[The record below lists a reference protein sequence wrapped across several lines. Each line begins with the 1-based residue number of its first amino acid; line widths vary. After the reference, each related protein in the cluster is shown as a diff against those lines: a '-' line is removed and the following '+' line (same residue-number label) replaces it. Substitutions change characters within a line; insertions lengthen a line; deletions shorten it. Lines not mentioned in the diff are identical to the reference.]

1 MSDIHA
7 TLNALGTSKDWLI
20 AANFIL
26 SVLLALWMLRY
37 RALYIASRD
46 TQSNYHDLVDNLS
59 EGVYRSTLDGRQLSA
74 NKALVRLNGYASEAE
89 MLAGV
94 SDIGREWYVEPGR
107 RDEFRR
113 ILQRD
118 GHIEDFVSEIYRHK
132 TRERIWVSESARLV
146 RDKRSGKPL
155 YCEGSVREVTE
166 TLKRLNLEAQ
176 FRKLTSELPGA
187 LFQVVSYPE
196 RTSDVVYA
204 SAGLER
210 ITGYPVED
218 FIARPTLFGDIV
230 VEADIDAFRES
241 MQTAAADGS
250 GWDHEFRIVDRDGQE
265 KWVRITATPEISDS
279 TITWH
284 GYLTDISIRKRYEM
298 EIEELAF
305 FDSLTKLPNRRL
317 FMRRMIEAIAG
328 CAARGD
334 NDVLLFIDLDNFKT
348 LNDTQGHDTGDAFLA
363 QVAERLRQCVSAK
376 DLVARIGGDEFVVI
390 IDEAGDDAARAT
402 RRGIG
407 AAGQVLAALHEPF
420 ELGALNH
427 IASASVGVVVFDGTE
442 QRPDELLKRADIA
455 MYQAKAAG
463 RNGMALF
470 DPATMDRETERYR
483 LLSDLR
489 KAFTRREL
497 ELHYQVQVD
506 DTGNAAGAEGLLRWN
521 HPELGMVY
529 PDRFI
534 PLAEQFGLND
544 ELTRYVLDAGV
555 SALAGWQRNPET
567 ANLRLS
573 LNVSV
578 QSFNTDDFAGR
589 LAEIIAAHGVDASKL
604 TLELTEHVMA
614 QNHEHVASRMAE
626 VKRLGVRLSLDDF
639 GTGYSS
645 LAYLKTLPLDE
656 VKVDGGFIADIEHS
670 ESNRALVKTILVM
683 ARNLGLRAVAEHV
696 ENVRQEAFLRAFGCD
711 YFQGYLYG
719 RAMPAEAFL
728 AYVAEARGKGPRHL
742 EPVRQSA

>member
-1 MSDIHA
+1 MSSIHA
-7 TLNALGTSKDWLI
+7 TLIDLGTSKDWLI

-26 SVLLALWMLRY
+26 SVLLGLWMLRY

-46 TQSNYHDLVDNLS
+46 TQSNYHDLIDNLS

-74 NKALVRLNGYASEAE
+74 NKALVRLNGYANEAE

-187 LFQVVSYPE
+187 LFQFVSYTG
-196 RTSDVVYA
+196 RTSDVIYA

-210 ITGYPVED
+210 ITGHPVAE

-230 VEADIDAFRES
+230 AEADIDAFRES
-241 MQTAAADGS
+241 MQTAAATGS
-250 GWDHEFRIVDRDGQE
+250 GWDHEFRIVDRDGRE
-265 KWVRITATPEISDS
+265 KWVRVTATPEIGDS
-279 TITWH
+279 NITWH
-284 GYLTDISIRKRYEM
+284 GYLTDISVRKRYEM

-305 FDSLTKLPNRRL
+305 FDPLTKLPNRRL
-317 FMRRMIEAIAG
+317 FMRRMTQAITG

-348 LNDTQGHDTGDAFLA
+348 LNDTQGHDTGDAFLI

-376 DLVARIGGDEFVVI
+376 DLVARIGGDEFVII
-390 IDEAGDDAARAT
+390 IDEAGDDTARAT

-407 AAGQVLAALHEPF
+407 AAGQVLAALHDPF
-420 ELGALNH
+420 ELGELNH
-427 IASASVGVVVFDGTE
+427 IASASVGVVVFDGAE

-489 KAFTRREL
+489 KAFTRKEL

-506 DTGNAAGAEGLLRWN
+506 DTGNAVGAEGLLRWS

-555 SALAGWQRNPET
+555 GALAGWQSNPET

-589 LAEIIAAHGVDASKL
+589 LAEIIGAHGVDASKL

-614 QNHEHVASRMAE
+614 QNHEHVAGRMAE
-626 VKRLGVRLSLDDF
+626 VKKLGVRLSLDDF

-683 ARNLGLRAVAEHV
+683 ARNLGLNAVAEHV

-711 YFQGYLYG
+711 FFQGYLYG
-719 RAMPAEAFL
+719 RAMPADAFL
-728 AYVAEARGKGPRHL
+728 AYVAESRGKGPRHL
-742 EPVRQSA
+742 EPMRQSA

>member
-1 MSDIHA
+1 MSSIHA

-37 RALYIASRD
+37 RTLYMASRD
-46 TQSNYHDLVDNLS
+46 VQANYHDLIDNLS
-59 EGVYRSTLDGRQLSA
+59 EGVYRSSLDGRQLSA
-74 NKALVRLNGYASEAE
+74 NKALVKLNGYSSEAE
-89 MLAGV
+89 MLAAV
-94 SDIGREWYVEPGR
+94 SDIGAEWYVEPAR
-107 RDEFRR
+107 RDDFRR

-118 GHIEDFVSEIYRHK
+118 GHVEDFVSEVYRHK
-132 TRERIWVSESARLV
+132 TREPIWISESARVV

-155 YCEGSVREVTE
+155 YYEGSVREITE

-187 LFQVVSYPE
+187 LFQFVTHGSGAAE
-196 RTSDVVYA
+196 IIYA

-210 ITGYPVED
+210 ITGHPVAE
-218 FIARPTLFGDIV
+218 FVGRPTLFSEMVQKD
-230 VEADIDAFRES
+230 DLDAFREA
-241 MQTAAADGS
+241 MQAAATSGGS
-250 GWDHEFRIVDRDGQE
+250 WDHEFRIVDSEGRE
-265 KWVRITATPEISDS
+265 KWVRVTATPEIDGSS
-279 TITWH
+279 ITWH
-284 GYLTDISIRKRYEM
+284 GYLTDVSVRKRYEM

-305 FDSLTKLPNRRL
+305 FDPLTKLPNRRL
-317 FMRRMIEAIAG
+317 FLSRMSQAIAG
-328 CAARGD
+328 CAARD
-334 NDVLLFIDLDNFKT
+334 DHSVLLFIDLDNFKT
-348 LNDTQGHDTGDAFLA
+348 LNDTQGHDTGDAFLV
-363 QVAERLRQCVSAK
+363 QVAERLRRCVSPK

-390 IDEAGDDAARAT
+390 VDEAGPDAARAT

-407 AAGQVLAALHEPF
+407 AASQVLAALHDPF

-427 IASASVGVVVFDGTE
+427 VASASVGVVVFDGAE

-470 DPATMDRETERYR
+470 DPATMDRESERYR

-489 KAFTRREL
+489 TAFKRREL
-497 ELHYQVQVD
+497 ELHFQVQVD
-506 DTGNAAGAEGLLRWN
+506 DAGNAVGAEGLLRWN

-544 ELTRYVLDAGV
+544 ELTRYVLELGV
-555 SALAGWQRNPET
+555 GVLAGWQRDAET
-567 ANLRLS
+567 AQLRLS

-589 LAEIIAAHGVDASKL
+589 LAAIIEAHGVDASKL

-614 QNHEHVASRMAE
+614 QNHEHVAGRMAE

-656 VKVDGGFIADIEHS
+656 VKIDGGFIADIEHA

-683 ARNLGLRAVAEHV
+683 ARNLGLSAVAEHV

-711 YFQGYLYG
+711 FFQGYLYG
-719 RAMPAEAFL
+719 RAVPADAFL
-728 AYVAEARGKGPRHL
+728 ASVAETRQAGPRHL
-742 EPVRQSA
+742 QGLRQSA

>member
-1 MSDIHA
+1 MSSIHA
-7 TLNALGTSKDWLI
+7 TLIALGTSKDWLI

-26 SVLLALWMLRY
+26 SVLLGLWMLRY
-37 RALYIASRD
+37 RTLYIQSRVS
-46 TQSNYHDLVDNLS
+46 QANYHDLIDNLS
-59 EGVYRSTLDGRQLSA
+59 EGVYRSTLDGQQLSA
-74 NKALVRLNGYASEAE
+74 NKALVRLNGYTTEAE

-94 SDIGREWYVEPGR
+94 SDIGLEWYVEPGR

-113 ILQRD
+113 VLQRD
-118 GHIEDFVSEIYRHK
+118 GHVEDFVSEIYRHK

-146 RDKRSGKPL
+146 HDKRSGKPL

-187 LFQVVSYPE
+187 LFQFVNRDGHS
-196 RTSDVVYA
+196 SDIVYA

-210 ITGYPVED
+210 ITGRPVAD
-218 FIARPTLFGDIV
+218 FIAQPALFSEIIAKVDVDG
-230 VEADIDAFRES
+230 FRES
-241 MQTAAADGS
+241 LRTAAANGS
-250 GWDHEFRIVDRDGQE
+250 GWDHEFRIRDSEGRE
-265 KWVRITATPEISDS
+265 KWVRVTATPEISGS

-284 GYLTDISIRKRYEM
+284 GYLIDVSVRKRYEM

-305 FDSLTKLPNRRL
+305 FDPLTKLPNRRL
-317 FMRRMIEAIAG
+317 FLTRMTQAIAG

-348 LNDTQGHDTGDAFLA
+348 LNDTQGHDIGDAFLVK
-363 QVAERLRQCVSAK
+363 VAERLRRCLSPK

-390 IDEAGDDAARAT
+390 IEEAGTDAARAT

-407 AAGQVLAALHEPF
+407 AADQVLSALHDPF

-427 IASASVGVVVFDGTE
+427 VASASVGIVVFDGAE

-470 DPATMDRETERYR
+470 DPATMDRESERYR

-489 KAFTRREL
+489 QAFKRREL
-497 ELHYQVQVD
+497 ELFFQVQVD
-506 DTGNAAGAEGLLRWN
+506 DTGTAIGAEGLLRWN
-521 HPELGMVY
+521 HPEFGMVF

-555 SALAGWQRNPET
+555 GVLAGWQSDPNS
-567 ANLRLS
+567 AHLRLS

-578 QSFNTDDFAGR
+578 QSFNTDDFAR
-589 LAEIIAAHGVDASKL
+589 TLADIVDVHGIDASKL

-614 QNHEHVASRMAE
+614 QNHEHVAGRMAE
-626 VKRLGVRLSLDDF
+626 VKKLGVRLSLDDF

-656 VKVDGGFIADIEHS
+656 VKIDGGFIADLEHA

-683 ARNLGLRAVAEHV
+683 ARNLGLAAVAEHV

-711 YFQGYLYG
+711 FFQGYLYG
-719 RAMPAEAFL
+719 RAVPAAEFA
-728 AYVAEARGKGPRHL
+728 AYVAETRGTGPRHL
-742 EPVRQSA
+742 QPVRQSA